1 MSMSFYWNRPKE
13 ELVEEIFEPII
24 TAVGKAVPLGSLDEP
39 NKLVCGLVLLRVI
52 SQPVSN
58 ACCMGMFDG

>member
-1 MSMSFYWNRPKE
+1 M
-13 ELVEEIFEPII
+13 EEIFEPII

-39 NKLVCGLVLLRVI
+39 NKLVRGLVLLWVI